1 MALYERFKKKLSV
14 HASARLTK
22 LTFKKLALRQNDHT
36 KGQYFFSFQLLV
48 ESIECVMMTSY

>member
-36 KGQYFFSFQLLV
+36 KGQYFFPFSCWWNQSNV
-48 ESIECVMMTSY
+48 

>member
-36 KGQYFFSFQLLV
+36 IFFSFQLLV